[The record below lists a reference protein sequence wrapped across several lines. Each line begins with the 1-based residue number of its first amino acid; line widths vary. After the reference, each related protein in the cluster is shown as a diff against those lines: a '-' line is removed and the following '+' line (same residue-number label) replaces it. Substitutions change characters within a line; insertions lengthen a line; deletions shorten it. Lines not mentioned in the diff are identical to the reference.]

1 MFGYFVERTMEH
13 DGKSANRKKKTT
25 QKTNGSV
32 EEEWDRRDTYIVP
45 KCIPLIKVGFYH
57 DVIGWRAVSASRRH
71 LLKGGEHLNTRDVTA
86 SSPRTEPPRPAAPR
100 LHTLTHTRLSR
111 DGFLVCLFFCVFLFF
126 FHFVF
131 FFSDV
136 MDETPTFH
144 DHRASL
150 FHNNTC
156 LQCRYRHYYYSSWCA
171 LEMNRSDS
179 S

>member
-1 MFGYFVERTMEH
+1 MFWYFLDRTGN

-111 DGFLVCLFFCVFLFF
+111 DGFLVCLFCLFF
-126 FHFVF
+126 SSQMWWTRRWFFTTAGRLSSIIIHVF
-131 FFSDV
+131 NADT
-136 MDETPTFH
+136 DII
-144 DHRASL
+144 SL
-150 FHNNTC
+150 LFIMLCIRNESIR
-156 LQCRYRHYYYSSWCA
+156 LILVQ
-171 LEMNRSDS
+171 
-179 S
+179 